1 MEPQTHIDIK
11 QDMDNSLW
19 NHRHT
24 LTLHRTWITVCGT
37 TETHC
42 MDMDNKKKG
51 EWGKGKLDFTGVD
64 FYVKFLFRL
73 NCRYALL
80 CGKNM
85 SVTLQAFHVEY
96 VL

>member
-1 MEPQTHIDIK
+1 
-11 QDMDNSLW
+11 
-19 NHRHT
+19 
-24 LTLHRTWITVCGT
+24 
-37 TETHC
+37 

-51 EWGKGKLDFTGVD
+51 EWGKGKLDFTGVERRVNTHPYP
-64 FYVKFLFRL
+64 YVKFLFRL

-96 VL
+96 DLWSFDWLKFSQGTGSQELCVFSKS